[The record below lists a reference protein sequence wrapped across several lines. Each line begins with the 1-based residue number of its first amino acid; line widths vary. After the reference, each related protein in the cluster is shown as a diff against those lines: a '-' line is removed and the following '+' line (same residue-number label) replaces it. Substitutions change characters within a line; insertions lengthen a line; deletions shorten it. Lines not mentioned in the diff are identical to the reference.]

1 MSLFCTY
8 RVAKAKG
15 PGFQRVWA
23 QAHPLG
29 GLGRRPVSAAH
40 AVELELELELKFEI
54 KYQTLPLDF
63 TNLNLNLN
71 VDLVI
76 YDDACFTLRLLENFL
91 FDLVNREAL
100 ITQLDKTPD
109 IVTL

>member
-8 RVAKAKG
+8 RVARAKG

-40 AVELELELELKFEI
+40 AVELEIKFEI
-54 KYQTLPLDF
+54 KNQTLPLDF
-63 TNLNLNLN
+63 PNLNLNLN
-71 VDLVI
+71 LDLVV
-76 YDDACFTLRLLENFL
+76 YDDASFTLRLLEDFL
-91 FDLVNREAL
+91 FDLVNRQAL